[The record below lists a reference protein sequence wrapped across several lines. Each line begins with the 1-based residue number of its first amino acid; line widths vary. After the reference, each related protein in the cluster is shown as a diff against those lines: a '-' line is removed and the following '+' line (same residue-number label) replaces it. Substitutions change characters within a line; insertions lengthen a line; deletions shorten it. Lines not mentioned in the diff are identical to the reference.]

1 MSIAEERR
9 AEVHRLYHAERWPA
23 GAIARALGMHRSTV
37 NRLLVD
43 AGVSRSTLKRRPSH
57 VDPYLPFIEE
67 TLTRYPSVRSSR
79 IWAMVRERGYTGSKD
94 YFRSIV
100 ATMRPRK
107 PAEAFLRVVVM
118 PGEQAQVDWAHFGTL
133 GEERSARPL
142 MAFVM
147 VLSHSRRIFLRFFRS
162 GNTAAFFQGH
172 VEAFQAFCGV
182 PRECLYD
189 NLKSA
194 VLERH
199 GAAIRFNPQLLELA
213 THYRFEPKPVN
224 VARGN
229 EKGRVERAIRYIR
242 EGFFTARKFTDLDDL
257 NAQARAWCDGDSSDR
272 RHPEQRE
279 RTVRDVFHEEKSKLR
294 ALPDDIFAVCERT
307 VVTCG
312 KTPYVRFDRNDYS
325 VPAER
330 VRRALRVEAT
340 ETRVRVFD
348 EMALVADHP
357 RAWGKQVRVE
367 DSSHIARLEESK
379 REAREHRRNDRLR
392 ASVPNAERF
401 LVQTGL
407 AGAPLGSVVKQLSD
421 ILDRFGA
428 EALDA
433 ALARAIDAGTL
444 HIGAIR
450 HLLNVASDHA
460 PPPVRVPLQP
470 HVASVVVRPHPLAR
484 YDEAFTPSTEDLDA
498 NL

>member
-1 MSIAEERR
+1 MSVDEQRR
-9 AEVHRLYHAERWPA
+9 AEVHRLYHAEHWPV
-23 GAIARALGMHRSTV
+23 GAISHALGMHRSTV

-43 AGVSRSTLKRRPSH
+43 AGVSRAVLKRRPSH

-67 TLTRYPSVRSSR
+67 TLAKYPNVRSTR
-79 IWAMVRERGYTGSKD
+79 IWSMVRERGYTGSKD

-107 PAEAFLRVVVM
+107 PAEAFLRVAVM
-118 PGEQAQVDWAHFGTL
+118 PGEQAQVDWAHFGTI
-133 GEERSARPL
+133 GEEQSARPL

-162 GNTAAFFQGH
+162 GNTAAFLQGH

-182 PRECLYD
+182 PRACLYD

-194 VLERH
+194 VLERQ

-213 THYRFEPKPVN
+213 THYRFEPKPVS

-242 EGFFTARKFTDLDDL
+242 EGFFTARTFADLDDL
-257 NAQARAWCDGDSSDR
+257 NAQARAWCEGDSSDR

-279 RTVRDVFHEEKSKLR
+279 RTVRDVFHEEKGRLR
-294 ALPDDIFAVCERT
+294 ALPDDLFATGERT

-312 KTPYVRFDRNDYS
+312 KTPYIRFDSNDYS
-325 VPAER
+325 VPADH
-330 VRRALRVEAT
+330 VRRAIRVEAT
-340 ETRVRVFD
+340 ETRVRLFD
-348 EMALVADHP
+348 EMVLVAEHA
-357 RAWGKQVRVE
+357 RSWGKHLRVE

-392 ASVPNAERF
+392 ASVLHAERF

-407 AGAPLGSVVKQLSD
+407 AGASLGSVVKQLND

-428 EALDA
+428 DALDA
-433 ALARAIDAGTL
+433 ALARALDAGTL
-444 HIGAIR
+444 HVGAIR
-450 HLLNVASDHA
+450 HLLDVATDHA
-460 PPPVRVPLQP
+460 PPPVRVSLQP
-470 HVASVVVRPHPLAR
+470 RVASVVVRPHALAR

-498 NL
+498 IF